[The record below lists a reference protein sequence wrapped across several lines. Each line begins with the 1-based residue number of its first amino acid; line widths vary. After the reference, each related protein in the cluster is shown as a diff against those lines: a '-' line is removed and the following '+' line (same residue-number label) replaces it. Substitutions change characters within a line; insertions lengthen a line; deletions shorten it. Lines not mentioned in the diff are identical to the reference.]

1 MRNETHGMGR
11 LTIQM
16 ATAIKAGAA
25 IFLTNEIRLPSLPEL
40 KVLALDTLKAQ
51 TESA

>member
-1 MRNETHGMGR
+1 MGWVDS
-11 LTIQM
+11 ISP
-16 ATAIKAGAA
+16 
-25 IFLTNEIRLPSLPEL
+25 TNDIRLPSLPEL